1 MRNVLSSFVTRF
13 IYIYIYRVII
23 DNMEYLLRKGMI
35 RTCELSYK
43 VFRVLW
49 KAGRFYLIEKKLYL
63 LDFLGFI

>member
-1 MRNVLSSFVTRF
+1 MRNVLSSFVTR
-13 IYIYIYRVII
+13 YIYIYRVII
-23 DNMEYLLRKGMI
+23 GNMEYLLRKGMI

-49 KAGRFYLIEKKLYL
+49 KAGRFYLIEKKPYL